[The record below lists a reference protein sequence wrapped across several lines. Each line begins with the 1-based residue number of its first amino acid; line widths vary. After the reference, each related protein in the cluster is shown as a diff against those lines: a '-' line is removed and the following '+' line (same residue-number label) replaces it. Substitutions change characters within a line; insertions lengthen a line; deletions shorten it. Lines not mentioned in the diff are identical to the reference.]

1 MTTTL
6 TSLME
11 TVGFMELGA
20 GQLVCMHVCVQ
31 RYRYRYRYRYI
42 DMTLAASMA
51 VVIKLICISESPGG
65 LLKIPKLGLPS
76 R

>member
-11 TVGFMELGA
+11 TVGLMELGA
-20 GQLVCMHVCVQ
+20 GQLVYMHVCVQ

-42 DMTLAASMA
+42 DMNLAASMA
-51 VVIKLICISESPGG
+51 VVIKLICISESPGD
-65 LLKIPKLGLPS
+65 L
-76 R
+76 

>member
-20 GQLVCMHVCVQ
+20 SQLVYIHVCVQ
-31 RYRYRYRYRYI
+31 RYRYRHRYRYV
-42 DMTLAASMA
+42 DMNLAASMA
-51 VVIKLICISESPGG
+51 VVIKLICMSESPGD

>member
-20 GQLVCMHVCVQ
+20 GQLVYMHVCVQ
-31 RYRYRYRYRYI
+31 RYRYRYRYI
-42 DMTLAASMA
+42 DMNLAASMA
-51 VVIKLICISESPGG
+51 VVIKLICISESPGD
-65 LLKIPKLGLPS
+65 L
-76 R
+76 